1 MNSKSPRSSADASVR
16 GKLMMASMGASLIA
30 LGILLMVWLWSDRV
44 PAPAADFAAVPVEVE
59 YAAPALDL
67 TVLDGAPVSLSDL
80 EGSVVLVN
88 LWATW
93 CLPCREEMPVL
104 QEFYRTHQEDGFVLV
119 AINQE
124 ESADMVRQ
132 FANDH
137 DLSFPMW
144 LDPQYLAQREFHT
157 TYLPSSYVID
167 RTGTVRLL
175 WIGGISRENLDVYV
189 PPLIQTQ

>member
-1 MNSKSPRSSADASVR
+1 MDSKPAKSFADASVR
-16 GKLMMASMGASLIA
+16 AKLMMASTGASLIA
-30 LGILLMVWLWSDRV
+30 LGILLIAWLWSDRA

-67 TVLDGAPVSLSDL
+67 TALDGTPVSLSDL

-104 QEFYRTHQEDGFVLV
+104 QEFYQVHRRDGFVLV

-132 FANDH
+132 FADDH
-137 DLSFPMW
+137 DLTFPMW

-175 WIGGISRENLDVYV
+175 WIGGISRENLDAYV
-189 PPLIQTQ
+189 PPLIQAQ